1 MSFMEENLDYYA
13 QSNALRDVN
22 CYLKLALGLGAIF
35 ICIAS
40 PAPLAPLFIVITLSA
55 ITLVVAKIR
64 CGYMWNSFIFP

>member
-1 MSFMEENLDYYA
+1 MTFMEENLDYYA

-40 PAPLAPLFIVITLSA
+40 PPRWPLCLSSLLFLQSH
-55 ITLVVAKIR
+55 
-64 CGYMWNSFIFP
+64 W